1 MMQSSKIIGWPGLA
15 WPGLAWPGLQ
25 NAHNAHNALTNKL
38 LEVPRS

>member
-1 MMQSSKIIGWPGLA
+1 MMQSSKIIASLFWPGL
-15 WPGLAWPGLQ
+15 GWPGLQ